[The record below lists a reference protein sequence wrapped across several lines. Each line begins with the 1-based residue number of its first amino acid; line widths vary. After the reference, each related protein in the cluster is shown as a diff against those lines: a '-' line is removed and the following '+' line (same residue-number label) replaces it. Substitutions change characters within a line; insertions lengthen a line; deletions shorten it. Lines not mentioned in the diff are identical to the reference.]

1 MADSTIGATSGN
13 KTIDR
18 SKLPQQTD
26 KFAAIGLE
34 QFITLMT
41 TELQNQDP
49 LNPMDNA
56 QLLDQLANMQ
66 SITSTKKLTETLD
79 AVMLGQNLSNA
90 GGLIGKIVNGLT
102 DAGDEVTGEVDK
114 ATLVGNVPYLNIGD
128 KSIRISN
135 VRYIFPPGTDLDEVA
150 ENLAQQNGADSTD
163 NSGSTDSSDSA

>member
-1 MADSTIGATSGN
+1 MADATIGGTSGT
-13 KTIDR
+13 KTVDR
-18 SKLPQQTD
+18 SKLPQNSD
-26 KFAAIGLE
+26 KFSSIGLE
-34 QFITLMT
+34 QFITLMV

-102 DAGDEVTGEVDK
+102 DKGDEVTGLVDK
-114 ATLVGNVPYLNIGD
+114 ATLVGNVPYLNVGD

-135 VRYIFPPGTDLDEVA
+135 VRYIYPPDTDLDDIADQLGGTQVPD
-150 ENLAQQNGADSTD
+150 GADSA
-163 NSGSTDSSDSA
+163 DSSDSA

>member
-1 MADSTIGATSGN
+1 MADSTIGGTSGG

-26 KFAAIGLE
+26 KFASIGLE
-34 QFITLMT
+34 QFITLMV

-56 QLLDQLANMQ
+56 QLLDQLSNMQ

-102 DAGDEVTGEVDK
+102 DEGDEVTGMVDK
-114 ATLVGNVPYLNIGD
+114 ATLVGNVPYLNIGEQ
-128 KSIRISN
+128 SIRISN
-135 VRYIFPPGTDLDEVA
+135 VRYIFPPDADVEDAAASITD
-150 ENLAQQNGADSTD
+150 QTGA
-163 NSGSTDSSDSA
+163 DSSDSA